1 MAPSHTQQGR
11 RADDPGIFPGDTDL
25 PAPPPPRPWGAAP
38 ELRDPRV
45 YKCAPAALACS
56 PPYPHIHLR
65 IQAMWIKVFKPTGGH
80 LTGLRAIV
88 AIMFVVAVVATI
100 GSVRGLI
107 VAWSTFKFG
116 G

>member
-1 MAPSHTQQGR
+1 MFPSPH
-11 RADDPGIFPGDTDL
+11 
-25 PAPPPPRPWGAAP
+25 PALPPR
-38 ELRDPRV
+38 
-45 YKCAPAALACS
+45 S

-80 LTGLRAIV
+80 LTGLRSIV
-88 AIMFVVAVVATI
+88 AVMFVVAVVATI
-100 GSVRGLI
+100 GSVRVLI